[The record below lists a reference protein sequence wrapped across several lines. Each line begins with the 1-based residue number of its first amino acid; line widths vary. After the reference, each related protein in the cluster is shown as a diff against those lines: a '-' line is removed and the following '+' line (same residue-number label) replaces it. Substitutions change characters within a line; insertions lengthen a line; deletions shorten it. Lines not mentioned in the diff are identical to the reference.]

1 MEPTT
6 NIPYKKSDYYDEKGN
21 LLDKNKRPFP
31 YIHNDN
37 SNRKRR
43 RGTENPD
50 RGRGWLYV
58 FPNGKYKVRI
68 QYIREIIDRRVVRTH
83 SDKGHRVKT
92 LYGKLLNIIRHADVE
107 GNIQK

>member
-1 MEPTT
+1 MKTTT
-6 NIPYKKSDYYDEKGN
+6 NIPYKKSDYYDENGN
-21 LLDKNKRPFP
+21 LLDINKKPFP
-31 YIHNDN
+31 YYNDGL
-37 SNRKRR
+37 NRKQRR
-43 RGTENPD
+43 DDENPD

-68 QYIREIIDRRVVRTH
+68 QYIREIIDRRVIRTH